1 MDPILKGATLTPRLV
16 HDLLNVNLAVR
27 VRVLLVF
34 LRVPFREV
42 HDCFHELQV
51 PILPSGC

>member
-1 MDPILKGATLTPRLV
+1 VTPILKGATLTPRLV